1 MTRKPVKI
9 ILSYFQAHGFVFV
22 GGELVDDE
30 EAIAAGKEG
39 AKKPNSAAILSQ
51 KAAAML
57 EKCGEGSLE
66 GRLR

>member
-1 MTRKPVKI
+1 
-9 ILSYFQAHGFVFV
+9 VFV

-30 EAIAAGKEG
+30 EAIQAGIEG
-39 AKKPNSAAILSQ
+39 AKKPGAAAILSQ
-51 KAAAML
+51 KAAALL